1 MFFPTNSRKADKSLL
16 NNLAIESMHAKV
28 TDTEV
33 EVKANLE
40 EKNK

>member
-1 MFFPTNSRKADKSLL
+1 MFFPTNLREADKSWL
-16 NNLAIESMHAKV
+16 NDLAIKSMHAKV

-40 EKNK
+40 EKNM